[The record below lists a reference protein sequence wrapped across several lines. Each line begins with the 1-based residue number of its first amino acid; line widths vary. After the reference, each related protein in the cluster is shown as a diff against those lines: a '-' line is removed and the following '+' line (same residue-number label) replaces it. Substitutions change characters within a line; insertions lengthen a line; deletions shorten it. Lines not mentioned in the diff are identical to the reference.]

1 MNMGS
6 MTPARL
12 LWQPSE
18 LRYLAAGRVFQG
30 IPALERSVGGR
41 LFASWYTGTDGE
53 KPGNFVL
60 VEKSDDDG
68 ASWTDGWLVIEH
80 EDPNVR
86 CFDECLWQAPDG
98 QLWIFWAQSE
108 YGQFDGRVG
117 VWEIHTANA
126 DDERPDF
133 TPPRRIA
140 NGIMLNKPTV
150 LKNGDWLMPCSLWST
165 AFAKIAGPGHP
176 ELEGEIGANVYISH
190 DRGET
195 FEHLSCVEMPN
206 RVFDEHSVIEL
217 TDGRLWMLTRTVNG
231 LGQAFSTDGG
241 KTWENIGP
249 SGHSGPNSRAFI
261 TRLSTGDLLLVNH
274 MNPTNVISDKA
285 WKRRDNLMAMLSKDD
300 GQTWIG
306 GLMLDVRPEISYPD
320 GFEAPDGRIYVI
332 YDRERTKAREI
343 LMAVFRPE
351 DVLEGYMVSPDAR
364 MRVLINRATGVKQ
377 ETETL

>member
-1 MNMGS
+1 MNTGS

-18 LRYLAAGRVFQG
+18 LHYLAAGRVFQG
-30 IPALERSVGGR
+30 IPSLERSVGGR
-41 LFASWYTGTDGE
+41 LFASWYTGMDGE

-68 ASWTDGWLVIEH
+68 ATWTDGWLVIEH

-86 CFDECLWQAPDG
+86 CFDECLWLAPDG
-98 QLWIFWAQSE
+98 QLWIFWSQSE
-108 YGQFDGRVG
+108 HGMFDGRVG

-126 DDERPDF
+126 DAERPTF
-133 TPPRRIA
+133 TSPRRIA

-150 LKNGDWLMPCSLWST
+150 LRNKDWLMPCSLWST
-165 AFAKIAGPGHP
+165 ASATISGPGHP
-176 ELEGEIGANVYISH
+176 ELESEIGANVYISH
-190 DRGET
+190 DHGET
-195 FEHLSCVEMPN
+195 FTHLSCVEMPN

-217 TDGRLWMLTRTVNG
+217 TDGRLWMLTRTFNG
-231 LGQAFSTDGG
+231 LGQAFSSDGG
-241 KTWENIGP
+241 KTWEKIGH

-261 TRLSTGDLLLVNH
+261 LRLSTGDLLLVNH
-274 MNPTNVISDKA
+274 VNPTNSISSEP

-300 GQTWIG
+300 GKSWIG
-306 GLMLDVRPEISYPD
+306 GLMLDARPEISYPD

-351 DVLEGYMVSPDAR
+351 DILEGYMVSPDAR
-364 MRVLINRATGVKQ
+364 RRVLINRATGVK
-377 ETETL
+377 EEEKI